1 MKFADITADLPADA
15 LAAAKEFAIHVIGLP
30 VSHKA
35 YLIGPYVVDKRIRKE
50 RGLAVAFYTLL
61 ADLMECEFIT
71 VDTRSDSDMI
81 SKMLTGA
88 AVGGGVAGIGVSI
101 AGALLAAAA
110 STTNEKR
117 TIFLRDPRGISFAI
131 VGDRQLAEY
140 LLPIANGSFERKFTI
155 DDCNTIFKRRH
166 EYQADFNRKAGWGCA
181 IFALLFFIVVLVVQA
196 IPK

>member
-88 AVGGGVAGIGVSI
+88 AVGGGVAGVVGCGYEVARPPHKRGHFGGGYLQSGLGAGGVFEHVGQAPRLALELI
-101 AGALLAAAA
+101 ERAGA
-110 STTNEKR
+110 
-117 TIFLRDPRGISFAI
+117 G
-131 VGDRQLAEY
+131 
-140 LLPIANGSFERKFTI
+140 
-155 DDCNTIFKRRH
+155 
-166 EYQADFNRKAGWGCA
+166 
-181 IFALLFFIVVLVVQA
+181 
-196 IPK
+196 